1 MKRLLQTV
9 AAAAMSVLLHAQ
21 GGMNE
26 VLASIEENNTTLKAL
41 REMAGA
47 QKLENRADLLPAD
60 PEVGFNY
67 LWGSPSA
74 IGNRRDISVNQ
85 SFDIATL
92 SGAKGKV
99 TAKKN
104 ELLDWQYRADRM
116 NLLLEAKQYCIDLI
130 YYNALLKE
138 LHTRMDNARSIEAAQ
153 KRRLDDGDISLPEY
167 NSARLNAASVGAE
180 VARAAAERE
189 AVAAQLARL
198 NGGLPV
204 KLAAT
209 EYEAVLLPTDFSE
222 WCRAAEAKNPVL
234 AYVGGDVELS
244 HRQLAVSR
252 QMGLPSFSAGYMSE
266 KTSGEHFRGLT
277 LGVSVPLWSN
287 RNRMKQA
294 RAEIRA
300 AELRRAD
307 ARQQFYGNLETLFR
321 RTQGLRAAAD
331 VYRASLLDADNTAL
345 LKTALEAGEISVVEY
360 FTQLAVYYEVVD
372 RALDTEREYQK
383 SLAELSAM
391 EL

>member
-1 MKRLLQTV
+1 MKRLLHTLM
-9 AAAAMSVLLHAQ
+9 AAAMSVLLHAQ

-47 QKLENRADLLPAD
+47 QKLENRTDLLPAD

-67 LWGSPSA
+67 LLGSPSA
-74 IGNRRDISVNQ
+74 IGNRRDVTVSQ

-138 LHTRMDNARSIEAAQ
+138 LHTRMDNVRSIEAAQ

-167 NSARLNAASVGAE
+167 NNARLNAASVGAE
-180 VARAAAERE
+180 LARAAAERE

-198 NGGLPV
+198 NGGQPV
-204 KLAAT
+204 ELSVT
-209 EYEAVLLPTDFSE
+209 DYEAVLLPTDFSE
-222 WCRAAEAKNPVL
+222 WFRSAEEKNPVL
-234 AYVGGDVELS
+234 AYVGGDV
-244 HRQLAVSR
+244 
-252 QMGLPSFSAGYMSE
+252 
-266 KTSGEHFRGLT
+266 
-277 LGVSVPLWSN
+277 
-287 RNRMKQA
+287 
-294 RAEIRA
+294 
-300 AELRRAD
+300 
-307 ARQQFYGNLETLFR
+307 
-321 RTQGLRAAAD
+321 
-331 VYRASLLDADNTAL
+331 
-345 LKTALEAGEISVVEY
+345 
-360 FTQLAVYYEVVD
+360 
-372 RALDTEREYQK
+372 
-383 SLAELSAM
+383 
-391 EL
+391 